1 MAGYALLVLIVSL
14 IPVPS
19 QTGVGHL
26 DKAAHVC
33 EYLLFAWLLKRGW
46 RASGAPESIGR
57 RRAWIA
63 ATVYGGLMELL
74 QGLTPHRTPETAD
87 AVTNLLGALLGAAL

>member
-19 QTGVGHL
+19 QTRAGHL
-26 DKAAHVC
+26 DKTAHVC

-46 RASGAPESIGR
+46 RANGTPESTGR
-57 RRAWIA
+57 HRAWIA
-63 ATVYGGLMELL
+63 ATAYGGLMELL
-74 QGLTPHRTPETAD
+74 QGLTPYRTPEAAD
-87 AVTNLLGALLGAAL
+87 AVMNLLGALLGAAL